1 MTNVHMKP
9 SQKKGG
15 SPEWVLKLILLVGSL
30 TIAVA
35 ASEIVV
41 RVFFPIYGGVDNLS
55 LTGEPVRE
63 VFRPGSVYRQY
74 SNEYDAITTITNKGH
89 RVPGV
94 DGNPDLVFLGDSFT
108 YGFGLADNQTFASI
122 YCTTRHLGCANL
134 GMPGSGTL
142 KQMRRL
148 KQFVTDFHWKP
159 KEVKLFFFGM
169 SGSFSN
175 GNDFVDNY
183 NWGRRQ
189 LAQSHASLALTDDE
203 GTAPAVGTMSGKL
216 IGIQRM
222 LLEHSYLMRHVKYNW
237 GPLLKSMI
245 VDEPGE
251 VRMAEALKY
260 TRQGLQELDDFSR
273 EIGFEYTI
281 YLIVPVQDLTRGT
294 YGATLKTLNEVSPKP
309 AISTAPALLD
319 TPFRYYYSYDG
330 HLNPAGSQRVA
341 EFLLSQ

>member
-1 MTNVHMKP
+1 MTNVDIKP
-9 SQKKGG
+9 SEKKGG

-30 TIAVA
+30 TVAVA

-41 RVFFPIYGGVDNLS
+41 RIFFPIYGGVDNLS
-55 LTGEPVRE
+55 LTGEPARE
-63 VFRPGSVYRQY
+63 VFRPSSVYRQY

-94 DGNPDLVFLGDSFT
+94 DGNPDIVFLGDSFT

-148 KQFVTDFHWKP
+148 KQFVNDFHWKP

-189 LAQSHASLALTDDE
+189 AAQSHASFALNDDE
-203 GTAPAVGTMSGKL
+203 GTPAVPVGTMS
-216 IGIQRM
+216 
-222 LLEHSYLMRHVKYNW
+222 
-237 GPLLKSMI
+237 
-245 VDEPGE
+245 
-251 VRMAEALKY
+251 
-260 TRQGLQELDDFSR
+260 
-273 EIGFEYTI
+273 
-281 YLIVPVQDLTRGT
+281 
-294 YGATLKTLNEVSPKP
+294 
-309 AISTAPALLD
+309 
-319 TPFRYYYSYDG
+319 
-330 HLNPAGSQRVA
+330 
-341 EFLLSQ
+341 